1 MHAVARLVLHPF
13 ITNIQVFFCSA
24 DTFLLLFAGST
35 VTAGESFDC
44 FSNFAS
50 DTFHGLDFLI

>member
-24 DTFLLLFAGST
+24 DTFLLLCAGST

>member
-24 DTFLLLFAGST
+24 DTLFSSYVLVAQLLQ
-35 VTAGESFDC
+35 ESFDC

-50 DTFHGLDFLI
+50 DTFHGLEFLI

>member
-24 DTFLLLFAGST
+24 DTLFSSYLLVAQLLQERALTASQTLQVILFM
-35 VTAGESFDC
+35 D
-44 FSNFAS
+44 
-50 DTFHGLDFLI
+50 